1 MKLYL
6 SGPMQG
12 YPEYNFPAFERA
24 RKLLRDAGYEVVC
37 PAELGK
43 HDGWEWEDY
52 LRRDLKVMLECES
65 VATLPGWENSLGAQ
79 LEIDVAGRLRMRVE
93 PVEFWLAY
101 NLSRPIADW
110 KTGIK

>member
-12 YPEYNFPAFERA
+12 LPEHNFPAFAEARGKLRA
-24 RKLLRDAGYEVVC
+24 AQYQVVC

-52 LRRDLKVMLECES
+52 LRRDLKVMLDCEG
-65 VATLPGWENSLGAQ
+65 VALLPGWENSKGATF
-79 LEIDVAGRLRMRVE
+79 EYDVASKLKMPIHTVDY
-93 PVEFWLAY
+93 WL
-101 NLSRPIADW
+101 
-110 KTGIK
+110 GE